1 MHLKGVQIE
10 GSTRRCFRDW
20 FHSLALLVAWGFVG
34 VGASLHLLQCF
45 AGDAQ
50 EAALGLSPGATTQ
63 DGRIWGT
70 VVRDGKP
77 VARAEVGYMDWIS
90 ERARLMGGIGH
101 TDEQGRIFVYRIP
114 QAEKLVV
121 RLGEAGGEVDARTLT
136 NGFQVVLGAHGRV
149 EGTLYLAGK
158 PWANQR
164 IGFSPR
170 WAWPLSITSPQKGQS
185 VSQIRGVMTDSE
197 GRFAISDLPGG
208 TWDPLLLTPS
218 PPHRGVRV
226 KGLSVSTNDLFLT
239 ASPFSSVQV
248 MDGPALHLELHPQGR
263 TLVGQLAPPN
273 SDTSMD
279 RLWFM
284 TIATS
289 HLSRGPR
296 NIPAVFQPDGKFY
309 AFCDEPAGEH
319 RFYIEDSDESLETGL
334 LRVKFPEA
342 TGAESEVIDL
352 GQVRVRKAR

>member
-1 MHLKGVQIE
+1 MQ
-10 GSTRRCFRDW
+10 F
-20 FHSLALLVAWGFVG
+20 
-34 VGASLHLLQCF
+34 F

-50 EAALGLSPGATTQ
+50 DAAPGLSSGATTQ

-77 VARAEVGYMDWIS
+77 VARAEVGYMDWFS

-101 TDEQGRIFVYRIP
+101 TDEQGRIFVYPIP

-121 RLGEAGGEVDARTLT
+121 RSGESGGEIEARKLT

-164 IGFSPR
+164 VGLSPR
-170 WAWPLSITSPQKGQS
+170 WAWPLSITSPEKGQP
-185 VSQIRGVMTDSE
+185 VPQIRGVMTDRE

-218 PPHRGVRV
+218 LPPSGIRV
-226 KGLSVSTNDLFLT
+226 KGLSVFTNDLFQT
-239 ASPFSSVQV
+239 ASPFSTVEV
-248 MDGPALHLELHPQGR
+248 RDGPTLRLELHPRGR
-263 TLVGQLAPPN
+263 TLVGQLTSPN
-273 SDTSMD
+273 SGTSLA
-279 RLWFM
+279 RLWFV
-284 TIATS
+284 TIVTS
-289 HLSRGPR
+289 HIIPAGPR

-319 RFYIEDSDESLETGL
+319 RFYIEDSDETLGTDW
-334 LRVKFPEA
+334 LRVKIPDGVSA
-342 TGAESEVIDL
+342 KSEVIDL